1 VASDA
6 HHERRFTERQPA
18 CSRTAGFQPAHES
31 ALRADAGAP
40 GLRDVDNT
48 PKIVR
53 PPRRAAMRR
62 HIVCLTFDH
71 DHMSG
76 FIARGMTTPTP
87 VSRGEFDLVAIPR
100 IVGLLARYNVKATF
114 FTPGHTIE
122 SAPRSVESYVSA
134 GHELAHHG
142 WTHRPP
148 ATVDRAEEEEEIVRG
163 NEAIRRISGRTA
175 RGYRSPSWDLS
186 PHTIELLLK
195 HGMQY
200 DSSLMGDDYDCYFA
214 RQGDVA
220 ELKAPFVRGRE
231 TTLVEMPI
239 SWSLDDFPHFEYLR
253 TRESVQPGLQN
264 ANQVLDNWLNEFDY
278 MKETVDWG
286 VLTYTFHPFVIGRG
300 YRMRILEKL
309 LRSLSDGGA
318 EFATMAAAAAEYDA
332 RHPQ

>member
-1 VASDA
+1 
-6 HHERRFTERQPA
+6 
-18 CSRTAGFQPAHES
+18 
-31 ALRADAGAP
+31 
-40 GLRDVDNT
+40 
-48 PKIVR
+48 
-53 PPRRAAMRR
+53 MRR
-62 HIVCLTFDH
+62 HIACLTFDH

-87 VSRGEFDLVAIPR
+87 ISRGEFDLVAIPR
-100 IVGLLARYNVKATF
+100 IVDLLARYNVKATF

-122 SAPRSVESYVSA
+122 SAWRSVETYVEA

-148 ATVDRAEEEEEIVRG
+148 ATVERAEEEEEIVRG
-163 NEAIRRISGRTA
+163 NEAIKKISGRTA

-220 ELKAPFVRGRE
+220 ELKVPFVRGRE

-239 SWSLDDFPHFEYLR
+239 SWSLDDFPYFEYMR
-253 TRESVQPGLQN
+253 NPNGAIQQGLSN
-264 ANQVLDNWLNEFDY
+264 ATQVLENFVDDFTY
-278 MKETVDWG
+278 MTRIRERG
-286 VLTYTFHPFVIGRG
+286 ILTYTFHPHVIGRG
-300 YRMRILEKL
+300 HRMMMLERLILKL
-309 LRSLSDGGA
+309 LEHGA
-318 EFATMAAAAAEYDA
+318 MFMTMEQALAEWRAWRAEGERRAAE
-332 RHPQ
+332 